1 MLHPM
6 SAAGLTPGWSWTGP
20 TSPFLD
26 PDSPFPAD
34 RLTDAVV
41 EALRAGGVERV
52 TLGAAAREMGV
63 SSQATHKLAGGR
75 AEFLGQVVATFLSRR
90 WAWMTT
96 GDGPARIPTSE
107 EELHGLRVYRLLV
120 ELAAGEHR
128 AGREGLAQQ
137 LERDRHR
144 YRDWVRYSANQR
156 RSAPMT
162 EDDLDRFE
170 TIVDGLLTAM
180 VRPLDALSPD
190 LAQAILD
197 EYLATTGWRTA
208 G

>member
-1 MLHPM
+1 M
-6 SAAGLTPGWSWTGP
+6 SINLAPWVEWPVDSRLIGRSSGHAAPHEQCWSYPGLVV
-20 TSPFLD
+20 
-26 PDSPFPAD
+26 D
-34 RLTDAVV
+34 RSD
-41 EALRAGGVERV
+41 
-52 TLGAAAREMGV
+52 AAAREMGV

-96 GDGPARIPTSE
+96 GDRPARIPTSE

-128 AGREGLAQQ
+128 AGREGLARQ
-137 LERDRHR
+137 LDRDRHR

-170 TIVDGLLTAM
+170 VIVDGLLTAM

-197 EYLATTGWRTA
+197 EYLATTGWRAA